1 MEVSKSFTVKS
12 TEAFSIKKVHLRHK
26 NSTMF
31 RESKNFYSFNL
42 DDLRS
47 KWIYPEKLEQKS
59 EENYVFTE
67 PWDLYGKSLTIF
79 LFIEEVDDSQTIT
92 EKKTVVSEFTNKADF
107 LLPEEGK

>member
-1 MEVSKSFTVKS
+1 
-12 TEAFSIKKVHLRHK
+12 
-26 NSTMF
+26 MF

-92 EKKTVVSEFTNKADF
+92 EKRLLLVNLPTRQIF

>member
-59 EENYVFTE
+59 EENYCTFTVA
-67 PWDLYGKSLTIF
+67 LGSLWKISHY
-79 LFIEEVDDSQTIT
+79 LSIH
-92 EKKTVVSEFTNKADF
+92 
-107 LLPEEGK
+107 